1 MENKDDII
9 LTTQKEIR
17 EFLELKGEFGYG
29 FNDTDYKTFV
39 TMKDIRGWEHR
50 IFHVYHGEGVD
61 DNNPIV
67 KGFVK
72 IVSEADYIPEP
83 GIVNYCRPFSDNSG
97 HKLSIFEIKVSEI
110 EMIELEKRKGG
121 K

>member
-1 MENKDDII
+1 MEKQEIVKRI
-9 LTTQKEIR
+9 MKPEEIR
-17 EFLELKGEFGYG
+17 DFFNKKGEFGYG
-29 FNDTDYKTFV
+29 FNDTDYNTFV
-39 TMKDIRGWEHR
+39 TMKGDSKWKKM
-50 IFHVYHGEGVD
+50 IFRVYHGEEVD

-83 GIVNYCRPFSDNSG
+83 GIVNYCRPLPDNSG

-110 EMIELEKRKGG
+110 EMIELE
-121 K
+121 